1 MQALARVRRRWA
13 IAAAGAAALVAAGA
27 VAAAETEKVHLT
39 AEGQAAARAAVLQ
52 KADFAG
58 AAGWTGG
65 LRKADASDDGPLC
78 AGFSP
83 DDSYMTVNGQAESV
97 WKHPA
102 GLEFESH
109 ADVLQTPAMVARDWR
124 ETVLSP
130 KFFPCIRTLLMNGL
144 AAEKGVQ
151 FVSLR
156 RIAFPTVTTMARR
169 YRALI
174 DVRPSST
181 KIRMMADIVIVGRGR
196 TEMILMTIAPYAAA
210 PVVGAAEER
219 IAFLLAARC
228 RT

>member
-1 MQALARVRRRWA
+1 MQAFARVRRRWA

-27 VAAAETEKVHLT
+27 VSAARTEKVQLT

-58 AAGWTGG
+58 AAGWKGG
-65 LRKADASDDGPLC
+65 PRKPSDSNDGALC
-78 AGFSP
+78 AGFNP

-109 ADVLQTPAMVARDWR
+109 ADVLATPAMVARDWR

-130 KFFPCIRTLLMNGL
+130 KFLPCVRSLLTKGL
-144 AAEKGVQ
+144 AGEKSAR

-174 DVRPSST
+174 DVQPGGT

-196 TEMILMTIAPYAAA
+196 TEMILMTVAPYAAA